1 MDFTTIIGTLV
12 AFGAVLTAMMMGEGG
27 GLGTFLDIPSLAL
40 VLGGTVA
47 VTLMNFPI
55 GEIKQIIKVMM
66 VTAMHKSTTPSEE
79 IARIVSYANLARKE
93 GLLSLQSAQDDIDDA
108 FYKAGLQ
115 LVVDGQEADTI
126 EAIMVTEMEYI
137 GARHTTGQ
145 DLFKMMGTYAPAFG
159 MIGTVIGL
167 IQMLQSMSDPSTIG
181 PAMAV
186 ALVTTFYG
194 AFLSNV
200 VFLPLATKLEQRST
214 QELEQKALI
223 MEGLLSIHAGDNP
236 RILVQ
241 KLSAFV
247 PPSARVAEAA

>member
-1 MDFTTIIGTLV
+1 MDLATLIGVIASFGLIVLAILSGDGAMTFMNVPSIIIV
-12 AFGAVLTAMMMGEGG
+12 F
-27 GLGTFLDIPSLAL
+27 
-40 VLGGTVA
+40 GGTVG
-47 VTLMNFPI
+47 VTLVCFPMKTVLGVI
-55 GEIKQIIKVMM
+55 SVLRKTLFHKGLENQSII
-66 VTAMHKSTTPSEE
+66 TTLEDL
-79 IARIVSYANLARKE
+79 AKRARKE
-93 GLLSLQSAQDDIDDA
+93 GLLSLQSAQDDIADD

-126 EAIMVTEMEYI
+126 EAILTTEMDYI
-137 GARHTTGQ
+137 GARHGVGQ
-145 DLFKMMGTYAPAFG
+145 ALFKCMGTYAPAFG

-181 PAMAV
+181 PSMAV

-194 AFLSNV
+194 ALLSNV
-200 VFLPLATKLEQRST
+200 VFLPLVTKLEQRSD

>member
-1 MDFTTIIGTLV
+1 MDLATLIGV
-12 AFGAVLTAMMMGEGG
+12 IASFGLIVLAIMSGDGAM
-27 GLGTFLDIPSLAL
+27 TFLNIPSIII
-40 VLGGTVA
+40 VFGGTVG
-47 VTLMNFPI
+47 VTLVCFPLKTVLSVVAVLRKTLFHK
-55 GEIKQIIKVMM
+55 GLENQKIIETLEDLAK
-66 VTAMHKSTTPSEE
+66 
-79 IARIVSYANLARKE
+79 RARKE

>member
-1 MDFTTIIGTLV
+1 MIAALGLILV
-12 AFGAVLTAMMMGEGG
+12 AILSGDGA
-27 GLGTFLDIPSLAL
+27 GTFLNIPSIII
-40 VLGGTVA
+40 VFGGTIG
-47 VTLMNFPI
+47 VTMVCFPMNTMKTVLSILAKTLFHK
-55 GEIKQIIKVMM
+55 GLENQAIIATLEDLAK
-66 VTAMHKSTTPSEE
+66 
-79 IARIVSYANLARKE
+79 RARKE
-93 GLLSLQSAQDDIDDA
+93 GLLSLQSAEDDIDDD

-126 EAIMVTEMEYI
+126 EAILLTEIEYI
-137 GARHTTGQ
+137 GARHVVGA
-145 DLFKMMGTYAPAFG
+145 DVLKAAGTYAPAFG

-186 ALVTTFYG
+186 ALITTFYG
-194 AFLSNV
+194 ALLANV
-200 VFLPLATKLEQRST
+200 VFLPLASKLEQRST
-214 QELEQKALI
+214 AELEQKALI

-247 PPSARVAEAA
+247 PPGARVAEAA